1 MEALFGRFYLWRKLL
16 YIRRLQ
22 IRNLMTKGKTDRYI
36 VVTLEVQDGERSYIH
51 ELFAQL
57 RSGESVQ
64 RCAERN
70 ARTYYSDGRKVRG
83 EDYYETAGG
92 ELLIKII
99 RYVKV
104 EVIDVLV
111 LQKYFQSV

>member
-1 MEALFGRFYLWRKLL
+1 M
-16 YIRRLQ
+16 Q
-22 IRNLMTKGKTDRYI
+22 KGKTDRYI

-51 ELFAQL
+51 ELFSQVK
-57 RSGESVQ
+57 SGESIKQ
-64 RCAERN
+64 CAERN

-99 RYVKV
+99 RFAKV
-104 EVIDVLV
+104 EAGDVYIIK
-111 LQKYFQSV
+111 KYFQSV